1 MSFLALPYGHPT
13 YKSLYILKCKS
24 EMKEDNTTDLAF
36 VYRKKKNKPN
46 NQTFP
51 WPMYSILRLY

>member
-36 VYRKKKNKPN
+36 VYRKKKT
-46 NQTFP
+46 NQTTKHFP
-51 WPMYSILRLY
+51 GLCIAF

>member
-36 VYRKKKNKPN
+36 VYRKKKKQTKQPN
-46 NQTFP
+46 ISLA
-51 WPMYSILRLY
+51 YV